1 MQLRSLRY
9 CLLLPAVIFTLAAR
23 AQGSLKHFNG
33 CATQHNYR
41 LAQGDTIVIQCDSSV
56 LMNSQNFHI
65 YETAYRQYRL
75 RNPNTGEII
84 KSYEALVTRQDSM
97 IAGGQRDYN
106 ALKLKFDTLYYTSL
120 AQLDQTSRDVGA
132 VKENITH
139 MSSSLSQTQI
149 LIGDAID
156 KVNNER
162 KKSFL
167 NRLYWGL
174 GGLGIGV
181 GITALLVG
189 IN

>member
-1 MQLRSLRY
+1 MQPRFLPY
-9 CLLLPAVIFTLAAR
+9 CLLLPAVIAPLAAH

-41 LAQGDTIVIQCDSSV
+41 LALGDTIVIQCDSSV

-75 RNPNTGEII
+75 RNPNADEII
-84 KSYEALVTRQDSM
+84 SSYEALVTRQDSM
-97 IAGGQRDYN
+97 IASGQQDYN

-120 AQLDQTSRDVGA
+120 AQLDQTSRDVGT
-132 VKENITH
+132 VKEHITL
-139 MSSSLSQTQI
+139 MSSSLSRTQI
-149 LIGDAID
+149 LIGDAMD
-156 KVNNER
+156 KVNQER

-181 GITALLVG
+181 GLTALLAG